1 MMAHVVLRDGHVHGV
16 YTSPVDAHL
25 VAKPLNATVEVCRLN
40 SEVLKLEPASCD
52 HEWIVESQYGTK
64 SERVCKTCDVY
75 QSDLLSP
82 DCAMGNNGS
91 CSGPCE

>member
-40 SEVLKLEPASCD
+40 SEVLKLEPAPCD

-75 QSDLLSP
+75 QSDLSP
-82 DCAMGNNGS
+82 VDSSDGS
-91 CSGPCE
+91 GSGPCE

>member
-1 MMAHVVLRDGHVHGV
+1 MIFVVLLDGHLYGA
-16 YTSPVDAHL
+16 YSSPVDAHL

-40 SEVLKLEPASCD
+40 SEVLKLEPAPCD

-82 DCAMGNNGS
+82 DCVMGNDGS
-91 CSGPCE
+91 CSGPCV